1 MNSIMIKKLF
11 AFFFIV
17 FTGGVFA
24 QAPTIEGDVMLCP
37 YTDGTATITNTDE
50 YDSYQ
55 WYFKYWFLNDD
66 FEAIE
71 GANAASFTYDW
82 YTYDQALLKVV
93 VTKDG
98 QTYESNEIQI
108 DSYNWSSLLIRNQ
121 LQGNVHFEF
130 DEETLQQKYVM
141 CTGAKIVQTVLEPY
155 TIVQWYKDGVAI
167 EGATSITYTIT
178 EPGVYNVVAG
188 VEICPNA
195 TSASIPV
202 NVVASDD
209 CGPATP
215 SPLVIQGDSML
226 CPDTYGLTFVTNA
239 VGYDTYQWYAK
250 FGGEEEFT
258 AIEGATVA
266 SFEYDWNTYDQA
278 TLKVVATIGEDSYE
292 SNTIFIDSYNWLPL
306 SFTATPSEDVE
317 MDGPDYLICEGDTVA
332 LALPGAAED
341 YINIQWFKD
350 GLPLEDG
357 YEASYVATTP
367 GVYHVDA
374 AMAVCANNIMSTY
387 DNPLTITANPDCTLG
402 VNDPSLSNAVTVY
415 PNPTNNI
422 LNIALAENSPIHD
435 YSIVDVSGKVL
446 LNGKI
451 NASLTAINVESLSSG
466 TYFIKL
472 NGNNA
477 QAVKMFIRN

>member
-1 MNSIMIKKLF
+1 MIKKLF

-17 FTGGVFA
+17 FSGGVFA

-108 DSYNWSSLLIRNQ
+108 DSYNWSGLLVMNQ

-130 DEETLQQKYVM
+130 DEETLEQKYVM

-155 TIVQWYKDGVAI
+155 SIVQWYKDGVAI
-167 EGATSITYTIT
+167 EGETSNVYTIT
-178 EPGVYNVVAG
+178 EPGVYYVVAG
-188 VEICPNA
+188 VEVCPNA
-195 TSASIPV
+195 TSTSISL
-202 NVVASDD
+202 NVVASED

-215 SPLVIQGDSML
+215 SPLVIQGDTML
-226 CPDTYGLTFVTNA
+226 CPDTQGLTFVTNA

-250 FGGEEEFT
+250 FGGSEEFT
-258 AIEGATVA
+258 AIEDATVA
-266 SFEYDWNTYDQA
+266 SFEYDWFTYDQA
-278 TLKVVATIGEDSYE
+278 TLRVETTIDGTVYT
-292 SNTIFIDSYNWLPL
+292 SNEIFIDSYNWLPL
-306 SFTATPSEDVE
+306 SFVATPSEDVE
-317 MDGPDYLICEGDTVA
+317 MEGPDYLICEGDTVA

-357 YEASYVATTP
+357 YEASYVVTTP

-374 AMAVCANNIMSTY
+374 AMAVCPNSIMSTV

-402 VNDPSLSNAVTVY
+402 INDPSLANAVTVY

-446 LNGKI
+446 LNGKV
-451 NASLTAINVESLSSG
+451 NASLTAINVESLSTG
-466 TYFIKL
+466 TYFVKL
-472 NGNNA
+472 SGNNA